1 MRLRSW
7 AWVCGVWAGLGA
19 GAVQAQES
27 GDESREEPGQCA
39 FVRGVARAE
48 AALLTAPQVFA
59 SVGVVNAGDAGGG
72 AALPLGKPTPRLS
85 LGLDYDFVGL
95 YRGQSLRGRAE
106 AECARY
112 RALSGLRLALL
123 RGRDVGA
130 EAALAA
136 RSRVLDGSLPE
147 ARKLLVDLRDEV
159 KAGLATLAELN
170 ALQLRLDALNALAI
184 ETRRERER
192 LAALPRP
199 DGRPLGEWLAEL
211 HTADDAV
218 EARQQALRSASAWSV
233 RVRGGYDEL
242 LRTPQAL
249 PLSGALTVSYSLGG
263 LIQPRANALARDGRR
278 RSLDE
283 DVEGVGQEAA
293 RLLRE
298 LRATHAAERK
308 RLKEVGVLMKDLEGQ
323 LRELEELETIKVRRY
338 RDYLRLE
345 LTRLRAEHAWLKVH
359 VEEMN
364 RFLEREG
371 P

>member
-1 MRLRSW
+1 MPSTPWRSRP
-7 AWVCGVWAGLGA
+7 GA
-19 GAVQAQES
+19 SANGS
-27 GDESREEPGQCA
+27 P
-39 FVRGVARAE
+39 
-48 AALLTAPQVFA
+48 
-59 SVGVVNAGDAGGG
+59 
-72 AALPLGKPTPRLS
+72 PRPPP
-85 LGLDYDFVGL
+85 
-95 YRGQSLRGRAE
+95 
-106 AECARY
+106 
-112 RALSGLRLALL
+112 
-123 RGRDVGA
+123 VGA
-130 EAALAA
+130 
-136 RSRVLDGSLPE
+136 P
-147 ARKLLVDLRDEV
+147 
-159 KAGLATLAELN
+159 
-170 ALQLRLDALNALAI
+170 
-184 ETRRERER
+184 
-192 LAALPRP
+192 P
-199 DGRPLGEWLAEL
+199 GEWLAEL